1 MGRHVHKR
9 KQIRYRCW
17 LGDWFAEKEFMH
29 IGRPEVKGATDTHL
43 EVK

>member
-1 MGRHVHKR
+1 MSIKESG
-9 KQIRYRCW
+9 QGMDDLW
-17 LGDWFAEKEFMH
+17 SGWFAKKEFMY